1 MGAQSG
7 IKLLQKN
14 KKGFFNYEI
23 IETMECGI
31 ALKGSEVKSLRK
43 NAFSF
48 SDSYVKI
55 DKQDNLILE
64 GLHIASYSHGTIEN
78 HEPDR
83 PRTLLAHAQEI
94 KRLKRKVAERGFT
107 LIPTKIYLKDS
118 LIKVEIGLARGK
130 KKHDKREAIKEKDL
144 KRDSERAMK
153 HY

>member
-1 MGAQSG
+1 MNQQTG

-14 KKGFFNYEI
+14 KKAFFNYEI

-48 SDSYVKI
+48 TDAYVKF

-64 GLHIASYSHGTIEN
+64 GFHIAAYSHGTIEN

-83 PRTLLAHAQEI
+83 PRVLLAHSQEI

-107 LIPTKIYLKDS
+107 LVPTKVYLKNS

-144 KRDSERAMK
+144 KRESDRAMK
-153 HY
+153 RY